1 MSFTGNLKTVAFPD
15 ILQLLSSGKKTG
27 ILVITKENIQ
37 KAICFKDGNIIGAY
51 SKNAEEDFLGN
62 LLLKQGRIS
71 KVDLERALYLHK
83 STGKKLGMV
92 LVDMEL
98 FDRKEISKCLKIQ
111 VEEIV
116 FNLFSWHGGEFIF
129 QEGKLP
135 QDKDL
140 FVELNT
146 MNMLMEGTRRIDEWV
161 EITKGLPK
169 DNELLKVVLAPESK
183 SGEVTLSLDQ
193 FQVLSL
199 INGERTVPDIVMES
213 PVGEFITK
221 RGLFQLLKSGLI
233 EVSGI
238 KKEAKAEKFGDDE
251 SLWWLL
257 LKLYTSS
264 FAAIRRQ
271 LEKKLGADNE
281 KVNEHLARYSTGVWG
296 YFSAS
301 GSSDFHT
308 TFNKFKKTVQKI
320 PKDVH
325 VYRLLSGLNHILSE
339 QMSMVYS
346 LLGANVRRQVTSEI
360 KKEIAMPLAEK
371 REINKK
377 FGIEKDLVR
386 ALTEY
391 RQVKTG

>member
-27 ILVITKENIQ
+27 ILVITKGSVQ
-37 KAICFKDGNIIGAY
+37 KEICFKEGNIIYAQ

-98 FDRKEISKCLKIQ
+98 FAREEISKCLKLQI
-111 VEEIV
+111 EEIV
-116 FNLFSWHGGEFIF
+116 YNLFGWHGGEFVF

-135 QDKDL
+135 QEKDF

-161 EITKGLPK
+161 EIQKGLPR
-169 DNELLKVVLAPESK
+169 DNELLTVVLSPEMK
-183 SGEVTLSLDQ
+183 GGEVTLSLDQ

-213 PVGEFITK
+213 PVGEFITR
-221 RGLFQLLKSGLI
+221 RGIFQLLQSGLI
-233 EVSGI
+233 EVSGA
-238 KKEAKAEKFGDDE
+238 KKEEKKETFTDE
-251 SLWWLL
+251 DSLWWLL
-257 LKLYTSS
+257 LRIYTSS
-264 FAAIRRQ
+264 FAAIRRN
-271 LEKKLGADNE
+271 LEKKLGSENE
-281 KVNEHLARYSTGVWG
+281 KVNEHLAGYTTGVWG
-296 YFSAS
+296 YFSSA
-301 GSSDFHT
+301 GSSDFNMT
-308 TFNKFKKTVQKI
+308 FKKFRIMVDKI
-320 PKDVH
+320 PKEVQVH
-325 VYRLLSGLNHILSE
+325 KLLTGLNQILTE

-346 LLGANVRRQVTSEI
+346 LLGSNVRKQVISEI

-377 FGIEKDLVR
+377 FGIESDLVR

-391 RQVKTG
+391 RQAKTA

>member
-1 MSFTGNLKTVAFPD
+1 
-15 ILQLLSSGKKTG
+15 
-27 ILVITKENIQ
+27 
-37 KAICFKDGNIIGAY
+37 
-51 SKNAEEDFLGN
+51 
-62 LLLKQGRIS
+62 LLKQGRIS

-98 FDRKEISKCLKIQ
+98 FDRKEIAKCLKIQ

-169 DNELLKVVLAPESK
+169 DNELLKVVLTPESK

-199 INGERTVPDIVMES
+199 INGDRTVPDIVMES

-257 LKLYTSS
+257 LKLYTSC

-271 LEKKLGADNE
+271 LEKKLGADNQ

-296 YFSAS
+296 FFSAS

-320 PKDVH
+320 PTDVQA
-325 VYRLLSGLNHILSE
+325 YRLLSGLNQILSE

-346 LLGANVRRQVTSEI
+346 LLGSNVRRQVASEI

-386 ALTEY
+386 SLTEY

>member
-27 ILVITKENIQ
+27 ILVITKGSVQ
-37 KAICFKDGNIIGAY
+37 KEICFKEGNIIYAH

-98 FDRKEISKCLKIQ
+98 FAREEISKCLKLQI
-111 VEEIV
+111 EEIV
-116 FNLFSWHGGEFIF
+116 YNLFGWHGGEFVF

-135 QDKDL
+135 QEKDF

-161 EITKGLPK
+161 EIQKGLPR
-169 DNELLKVVLAPESK
+169 DNELLTVVLSPEMK
-183 SGEVTLSLDQ
+183 GGEVTLSLDQ

-199 INGERTVPDIVMES
+199 INGERTVPEIVLES
-213 PVGEFITK
+213 PVGEFITR
-221 RGLFQLLKSGLI
+221 RGIFQLLQSGLI
-233 EVSGI
+233 EVSGA
-238 KKEAKAEKFGDDE
+238 KKEEKKETFTDE
-251 SLWWLL
+251 DSLWWLL
-257 LKLYTSS
+257 LRIYTSS
-264 FAAIRRQ
+264 FAAIRRN
-271 LEKKLGADNE
+271 LEKKLGSDNE
-281 KVNEHLARYSTGVWG
+281 KVNEHLAGYTTGVWG
-296 YFSAS
+296 YFSSA
-301 GSSDFHT
+301 GSSDFNST
-308 TFNKFKKTVQKI
+308 FKKFRVMVDKI
-320 PKDVH
+320 PKEVQVH
-325 VYRLLSGLNHILSE
+325 KLLTGLNQILTE

-346 LLGANVRRQVTSEI
+346 LLGSNVRKQVISEI

-377 FGIEKDLVR
+377 FGIESDLVR

-391 RQVKTG
+391 RQAKTA

>member
-27 ILVITKENIQ
+27 ILVITKGKIQ
-37 KAICFKDGNIIGAY
+37 KEICFKDGNIIGAY

-71 KVDLERALYLHK
+71 RIDLERALHLHK

-98 FDRKEISKCLKIQ
+98 IDHNEIGKILKLQ

-116 FNLFSWHGGEFIF
+116 FNLFSWHEGEFVF

-135 QDKDL
+135 PEKEF

-169 DNELLKVVLAPESK
+169 DEELLRVVLTPETK
-183 SGEVTLSLDQ
+183 TGEVTISLDQ

-199 INGERTVPDIVMES
+199 INGERTVPDIVSES

-221 RGLFQLLKSGLI
+221 RGLHQLLQAGLI
-233 EVSGI
+233 EVAGI
-238 KKEAKAEKFGDDE
+238 KKESKTEQFGDDD

-257 LKLYTSS
+257 LRLYSS
-264 FAAIRRQ
+264 CFAAIRRNLDQ
-271 LEKKLGADNE
+271 KLGPDNQ
-281 KVNEHLARYSTGVWG
+281 KVREHLSRYSTGVWG
-296 YFSAS
+296 FFSNS
-301 GSSDFHT
+301 TSSDFRT
-308 TFNKFKKTVQKI
+308 TFNKFKTTVQKI
-320 PKDVH
+320 PKEAQ
-325 VYRLLSGLNHILSE
+325 VYRMLSGLNQILTD
-339 QMSMVYS
+339 QMSLVSS
-346 LLGANVRRQVTSEI
+346 LLGDNVRRQVASEI
-360 KKEIAMPLAEK
+360 RKEIAMPLAEK

-377 FGIEKDLVR
+377 FGIERDLAR
-386 ALTEY
+386 ALTEF
-391 RQVKTG
+391 RQVKNA